1 MKKEPR
7 LQFTDAE
14 RSDPVLKKPVHKAEQ
29 AAEKADAAQAKIPK
43 KTVKTKIEIVDA
55 ATGKKKAHLKFEEVD
70 KKKPPA
76 KLAHA
81 ARDAPGMMAAGKL
94 HREIRKS
101 EQDNVGVES
110 AHKSEEAA
118 ESGVRLM
125 REGYRSHR
133 LKPYRKAAK
142 AERRL
147 EKANVDVLYRKSLQ
161 ENPQLA
167 SNPVSRWQQKQAIK
181 KQYAA
186 ARRAGQS
193 AGSTASSAAQ
203 ATGKAT
209 KSAAAKTEQAVQF
222 IARHKKGFLI
232 AIVLLLLL
240 AMLMGG
246 LSSCSVIFQSTI
258 TTLTSTS
265 YPSRDEDMLGAEAD
279 YAAKEADLQYEVDH
293 YETMHPGYDEYRY
306 ELDGIKHDPY
316 VLVSLLTA
324 YYEGEWTLAQAQGFL
339 SELFDRQYTLTQTIE
354 VEVRYRTETR
364 TGTTSSTDPET
375 GETTTEEY
383 EYEVEVPYDYY
394 ICHVKL
400 ENFDLSRLPVY
411 FLDEDRLGLYA
422 GYMATFGN
430 RPDLFPTDQY
440 PNAAGREDF
449 NDYDVPPEALA
460 DAQFA
465 AMINEAEKYLG
476 YPYVWGGASPST
488 SFDCSGFVSWVINHS
503 GWNVG
508 RLTANGLLDISTPV
522 SAANAKPGDLIF
534 FQGTYDTSG
543 ASHVGIYVGNSMMIH
558 CGDPISYASINTSY
572 WQAHFYTF
580 ARLP

>member
-29 AAEKADAAQAKIPK
+29 AAKKADAAQAKIPK
-43 KTVKTKIEIVDA
+43 KIIKTKVETVDA
-55 ATGKKKAHLKFEEVD
+55 ATGKKKVHLKFEEVD

-76 KLAHA
+76 KLSHA
-81 ARDAPGMMAAGKL
+81 ARDAPGIMAAGKL

-101 EQDNVGVES
+101 EEDNVGVES

-125 REGYRSHR
+125 REGYRSHK

-142 AERRL
+142 AERGL
-147 EKANVDVLYRKSLQ
+147 EKANVNVLYQKSLQ

-193 AGSTASSAAQ
+193 AGTTASSAAQ
-203 ATGKAT
+203 ATGKAA
-209 KSAAAKTEQAVQF
+209 KGAAAKAEQTAAF

-232 AIVLLLLL
+232 AVVLLLLL

-246 LSSCSVIFQSTI
+246 LSSCSVIFQSTV
-258 TTLTSTS
+258 TTLTATS
-265 YPSRDEDMLGAEAD
+265 YPSRDEDMLGAEAA

-293 YETMHPGYDEYRY
+293 YETMHPGYDEYQY
-306 ELDGIKHDPY
+306 ELDDIKHDPY

-324 YYEGEWTLAQAQGFL
+324 YYEGEWTLSQAQGFL
-339 SELFDRQYTLTQTIE
+339 SEVFGRQYTLTQTID
-354 VEVRYRTETR
+354 VEVRYRTETD
-364 TGTTSSTDPET
+364 TWTDEDGNSHT
-375 GETTTEEY
+375 DTH
-383 EYEVEVPYDYY
+383 EVPYDYY

-422 GYMATFGN
+422 GYMATLGN

-449 NDYDVPPEALA
+449 NDYDIPPEALA
-460 DAQFA
+460 DEQFA
-465 AMINEAEKYLG
+465 AMIKEAEKYLG

-488 SFDCSGFVSWVINHS
+488 SFDCSGFVSWVVNHS

-522 SAANAKPGDLIF
+522 SSANAKPGDLIF

>member
-7 LQFTDAE
+7 LQFSDAE
-14 RSDPVLKKPVHKAEQ
+14 RNDPVLKKPVRKAEQ
-29 AAEKADAAQAKIPK
+29 AAKKADAAQAKIPK
-43 KTVKTKIEIVDA
+43 KRVKIKEQEIDLK
-55 ATGKKKAHLKFEEVD
+55 TGKAKIHLKFEEVD

-76 KLAHA
+76 KLSHA
-81 ARDAPGMMAAGKL
+81 VRDAPGIMAAGRL

-118 ESGVRLM
+118 ETGVRLM
-125 REGYRSHR
+125 REGYRSHK
-133 LKPYRKAAK
+133 LKPYRKAAQ

-147 EKANVDVLYRKSLQ
+147 EKANVNVLYRKSLR
-161 ENPQLA
+161 ENPQPA

-186 ARRAGQS
+186 ARRAGQNI
-193 AGSTASSAAQ
+193 GSTAASAAQ
-203 ATGKAT
+203 ATGKTAKGAAEKT
-209 KSAAAKTEQAVQF
+209 GQAAAF

-232 AIVLLLLL
+232 AIVLLLVL

-246 LSSCSVIFQSTI
+246 LSSCSVLFQSTV
-258 TTLTSTS
+258 TTLASTS
-265 YPSRDEDMLGAEAD
+265 YPSRDEDMLGAEAA

-293 YETMHPGYDEYRY
+293 YETLHPGYDEYRY
-306 ELDGIKHDPY
+306 ELDDIKHDPY

-324 YYEGEWTLAQAQGFL
+324 YYEGEWTLSQAQAFL
-339 SELFDRQYTLTQTIE
+339 SEVFDRQYTLTE
-354 VEVRYRTETR
+354 NVVVETRYRTETDSW
-364 TGTTSSTDPET
+364 TDEDGTSHTDT
-375 GETTTEEY
+375 Y
-383 EYEVEVPYDYY
+383 EVPYDYY
-394 ICHVKL
+394 ICNVKL
-400 ENFDLSRLPVY
+400 ENFDLSHLPVY
-411 FLDEDRLGLYA
+411 LLDEDRLGLYA
-422 GYMATFGN
+422 GYMATLGN
-430 RPDLFPTDQY
+430 RPDLFPTGQY

-449 NDYDVPPEALA
+449 TDYDVPPEALA
-460 DAQFA
+460 DEQFA
-465 AMINEAEKYLG
+465 AMIKEAEKYLG

-522 SAANAKPGDLIF
+522 SSANAKPGDLIF
-534 FQGTYDTSG
+534 FQGTYNTSG
-543 ASHVGIYVGNSMMIH
+543 ASHVGIYVGNGMMIH
-558 CGDPISYASINTSY
+558 CGDPISYTSVNTSY

>member
-1 MKKEPR
+1 M
-7 LQFTDAE
+7 
-14 RSDPVLKKPVHKAEQ
+14 
-29 AAEKADAAQAKIPK
+29 
-43 KTVKTKIEIVDA
+43 
-55 ATGKKKAHLKFEEVD
+55 
-70 KKKPPA
+70 
-76 KLAHA
+76 
-81 ARDAPGMMAAGKL
+81 
-94 HREIRKS
+94 
-101 EQDNVGVES
+101 ES
-110 AHKSEEAA
+110 VHKSEEAA
-118 ESGVRLM
+118 ESGVRLV

-133 LKPYRKAAK
+133 LKPYRKASK

-147 EKANVDVLYRKSLQ
+147 EKANVNVLYQKSLQ

-167 SNPVSRWQQKQAIK
+167 SNPISRWQQKQAIK

-186 ARRAGQS
+186 ARRTGQS
-193 AGSTASSAAQ
+193 AGSTAASAARN
-203 ATGKAT
+203 TGKAAKGAAEKT
-209 KSAAAKTEQAVQF
+209 EKAAAF

-258 TTLTSTS
+258 STLTATS
-265 YPSRDEDMLGAEAD
+265 YPSRDEDMLGAEAA
-279 YAAKEADLQYEVDH
+279 YAGMETDLQYEVDH
-293 YETMHPGYDEYRY
+293 YESLHPGYDEYRY
-306 ELDGIKHDPY
+306 ELDDIKHDPY

-339 SELFDRQYTLTQTIE
+339 SELFGRQYTLTQIIE

-422 GYMATFGN
+422 GYMATLGN
-430 RPDLFPTDQY
+430 RPDLFPTGQY

-449 NDYDVPPEALA
+449 TDYDIPPEALA
-460 DAQFA
+460 DEQFA

-522 SAANAKPGDLIF
+522 SSANAKPGDLIF
-534 FQGTYDTSG
+534 FQGTYNTSG
-543 ASHVGIYVGNSMMIH
+543 ASHVGIYVGDGMMLH

>member
-1 MKKEPR
+1 MSKRQPR
-7 LQFTDAE
+7 LRFSDTE
-14 RSDPVLKKPVHKAEQ
+14 RNDPVLKKPIHKAEQ
-29 AAEKADAAQAKIPK
+29 AAKKADAAQAKIPK
-43 KTVKTKIEIVDA
+43 KTVKTKVTTVDA
-55 ATGKKKAHLKFEEVD
+55 ATGKKKVHLKFEEVD

-76 KLAHA
+76 KLSHA
-81 ARDAPGMMAAGKL
+81 VRDAPGIAAAGKL
-94 HREIRKS
+94 HGEIRKS

-118 ESGVRLM
+118 ETGVRLV
-125 REGYRSHR
+125 REGYRSHK
-133 LKPYRKAAK
+133 LKPYRTAAR

-147 EKANVDVLYRKSLQ
+147 EKANVNVLYQKSLQ

-186 ARRAGQS
+186 ARRTGQS
-193 AGSTASSAAQ
+193 AGSTAASAAKN
-203 ATGKAT
+203 TGKAT
-209 KSAAAKTEQAVQF
+209 KGAAEKTEKAAAF

-258 TTLTSTS
+258 TTLTATS
-265 YPSRDEDMLGAEAD
+265 YPSRDEDMLGAEAA

-293 YETMHPGYDEYRY
+293 YESLHPGYDEYRY
-306 ELDGIKHDPY
+306 ELDDIKHDPY

-339 SELFDRQYTLTQTIE
+339 SEVFERQYTLTQTIE
-354 VEVRYRTETR
+354 VEVRYRTETD
-364 TGTTSSTDPET
+364 TWTD
-375 GETTTEEY
+375 EEGNSHTDTY
-383 EYEVEVPYDYY
+383 EVPYDYY

-400 ENFDLSRLPVY
+400 ENFDLSHLPVY
-411 FLDEDRLGLYA
+411 LLDEDRLGLYA
-422 GYMATFGN
+422 GYMATLGN

-449 NDYDVPPEALA
+449 TDYDIPPEALA
-460 DAQFA
+460 DEQFA
-465 AMINEAEKYLG
+465 AMIKEAEKYLG

-508 RLTANGLLDISTPV
+508 RLTANGLLNISTPV
-522 SAANAKPGDLIF
+522 SSANAKPGDLIF
-534 FQGTYDTSG
+534 FQGTYNTSG
-543 ASHVGIYVGNSMMIH
+543 ASHVGIYVGNGMMIH

-572 WQAHFYTF
+572 WQSHFYTF

>member
-14 RSDPVLKKPVHKAEQ
+14 RSDPVLKKPIHKAEQ
-29 AAEKADAAQAKIPK
+29 AAKKADAAQAKIPK
-43 KTVKTKIEIVDA
+43 KTIKTKVETVDT
-55 ATGKKKAHLKFEEVD
+55 ATGKKKVHLKFEEVD
-70 KKKPPA
+70 KKRPPA

-81 ARDAPGMMAAGKL
+81 ARDASGNMAAGKL

-147 EKANVDVLYRKSLQ
+147 EKANVNVLYQKSLQ

-186 ARRAGQS
+186 ARRAGQG
-193 AGSTASSAAQ
+193 AGTTASSAAQ
-203 ATGKAT
+203 ATGKAA
-209 KSAAAKTEQAVQF
+209 KSAAAKTEQAAQF

-232 AIVLLLLL
+232 AVVLLLLL

-265 YPSRDEDMLGAEAD
+265 YPSRDEDMLGAEAA

-306 ELDGIKHDPY
+306 ELDDIKHDPY

-411 FLDEDRLGLYA
+411 FLDEDRLGLYG
-422 GYMATFGN
+422 GYMATLGN

-522 SAANAKPGDLIF
+522 SSANARPGDLIF

-543 ASHVGIYVGNSMMIH
+543 ASHVGIYVGNGMMIH

-572 WQAHFYTF
+572 WQTHFYTF